1 MSELETLREIIERE
15 SPSADKAACDAL
27 AQYLRDRLAAVGAQ
41 VQLHPNDAAGEHVEA
56 RFGESDRRP
65 ALILCHYDTVWPRG
79 TTAKRPFRV
88 EDGRAYGPGIFDM
101 KTSLVLVEMVLRR
114 LRERPTPRPITILM
128 TSDEEIGSRSSRALI
143 EQRAREAAYVLVLEP
158 PLAPGV
164 IKMRRKG
171 TGGFRVE
178 IIGRAAHAGL
188 EPEKGISALVELA
201 HQILR
206 VSALTDLTKGT
217 TVTVGLARGGTAA
230 NVVPGSAEAQIDV
243 RIWTQPEAERVSQAI
258 LSSESVLAGTQ
269 IRVTGG
275 LNRPPMELSPQQ
287 EQLFESARVIAA
299 SRGFDLKHGSAG
311 GGSDGNF
318 TTALGVPTLDGL
330 GCPGDGA
337 HAEHEHII
345 VDRLVPQAEL
355 LEALVRGL

>member
-1 MSELETLREIIERE
+1 VSDLDLIRAVVERE

-27 AQYLRDRLAAVGAQ
+27 AGYLRDRLAALGAD
-41 VQLHPNDAAGEHVEA
+41 VRLHPNERAGAHVEA
-56 RFGESDRRP
+56 RFGDGPGRA
-65 ALILCHYDTVWPRG
+65 ALILCHYDTVWPVG
-79 TTAKRPFRV
+79 TLARKPFRV
-88 EDGRAYGPGIFDM
+88 EGDRAYGPGIFDM
-101 KTSLVLVEMVLRR
+101 KTSLAMVQLVLQR
-114 LRERPTPRPITILM
+114 LAGQSLPRPIVLLL

-143 EQRAREAAYVLVLEP
+143 EERAREAAYVLVLEP

-178 IIGRAAHAGL
+178 ITGRAAHAGL

-206 VSALTDLTKGT
+206 LSALTDLEQGT
-217 TVTVGLARGGTAA
+217 TVTVGLAKGGSTA
-230 NVVPGSAEAQIDV
+230 NVIPGSAEAQLDV
-243 RIWTQPEAERVSQAI
+243 RVWTQAEAERVSKAVLGAQP
-258 LSSESVLAGTQ
+258 VLAGAQ
-269 IRVTGG
+269 IRATGG

-287 EQLFESARVIAA
+287 AELFARARAIAA
-299 SRGFDLKHGSAG
+299 PLGLDLQHGAAG

-318 TTALGVPTLDGL
+318 TTALGAPTLDGL

-337 HAEHEHII
+337 HAEHEHILVSYLARQ
-345 VDRLVPQAEL
+345 VDFLAAL
-355 LEALVRGL
+355 LTQL